1 MNTRVKDVVSGGVLL
16 AVGLL
21 VLQSALGD
29 YRVGTFARMGPGLF
43 PALVGGL
50 LAGLGGLIAITALLR
65 APGGSA
71 VSDETFERRAFVVVL
86 LAITLFPFVLIRLG
100 MLPAVVAVA
109 VISVFAAPGA
119 RPLPTLMLVAA
130 LAVVVW
136 VVFGV
141 LLQLPIDFVRWHWR

>member
-1 MNTRVKDVVSGGVLL
+1 MNRRLKDVVSGGLL
-16 AVGLL
+16 LGVGLL
-21 VLQSALGD
+21 VLHSALND

-50 LAGLGGLIAITALLR
+50 LAGLGGLIAVTALLR
-65 APGGSA
+65 APEGGVGSNEA
-71 VSDETFERRAFVVVL
+71 FERRAFVVVL
-86 LAITLFPFVLIRLG
+86 LALILFPFVLIGLG
-100 MLPAVVAVA
+100 MLPAVVVVA
-109 VISVFAAPGA
+109 VISVVAAPGA

-141 LLQLPIDFVRWHWR
+141 LLQLPIDFVRWPWR